1 MGETSAH
8 RRLAAGRARRALGTL
23 LAACLLVAGG
33 PVAAADRI
41 YTLKLSHHAPPV
53 HHQHATFVAWGKEL
67 EALSGGRLKLD
78 IYPAEQLGKLSQQY
92 NLVRRGDVDIAMF
105 LHGIPAG
112 RFPLMELTHL
122 PLLFESG
129 EQASR
134 VLMELVP
141 EYLEAEHRGVKILY
155 LFGHAPGVI
164 HTRSRPVRTPDDLR
178 GMRIRHPSAVIG
190 EALRAW
196 GASPAGM
203 PPGEM
208 AENLDKGVID
218 GLVIPYDGVFGFR
231 LAPYV
236 RYSTEVFSYV
246 TSFAVAMNP
255 ASYAALPP
263 ELQRLIDATTG
274 PAKAREVGARWDAM
288 EVTGKRY
295 MQEGGVEVIE
305 LDAVERARFTDAAAA
320 MVERRLA
327 AGEAQGLPAR
337 EFFARVRALAAR
349 H

>member
-1 MGETSAH
+1 MLKANG
-8 RRLAAGRARRALGTL
+8 LAAWGAPR
-23 LAACLLVAGG
+23 
-33 PVAAADRI
+33 AADEV
-41 YTLKLSHHAPPV
+41 YTLKLSNHAPPV
-53 HHQHATFVAWGKEL
+53 HHQHAVTFLGWAKEL
-67 EALSGGRLKLD
+67 EELSGGRLKLD

-122 PLLFESG
+122 PLLFDSG

-134 VLMELVP
+134 VLMDLVP

-164 HTRSRPVRTPDDLR
+164 HTNSRPVRTPEDLQ

-218 GLVIPYDGVFGFR
+218 GLVIPYDGVLGFR

-246 TSFAVAMNP
+246 TSFAVVMNP

-263 ELQRLIDATTG
+263 DLQRLIDATTG
-274 PAKAREVGARWDAM
+274 PAKAREIGARWDAM
-288 EVTGKRY
+288 EVPGKRY
-295 MQEGGVEVIE
+295 MQEGGVEIIE
-305 LDAVERARFTDAAAA
+305 LGAAERARFTEAAAG

-327 AGEAQGLPAR
+327 EAEAKGLPAR
-337 EFFARVRALAAR
+337 EFFDRVRELAAR
-349 H
+349 Y

>member
-1 MGETSAH
+1 VLCALFC
-8 RRLAAGRARRALGTL
+8 LAAFAVRAE
-23 LAACLLVAGG
+23 
-33 PVAAADRI
+33 DRV
-41 YTLKLSHHAPPV
+41 YTLKLSHHTPPV
-53 HHQHATFVAWGKEL
+53 HHQHAAFVAWGQEL
-67 EALSGGRLKLD
+67 EARSGGRLKLE

-122 PLLFESG
+122 PLLFDSG

-134 VLMELVP
+134 VLMDLVP

-164 HTRSRPVRTPDDLR
+164 HTRTRPVRAPEDLE

-203 PPGEM
+203 PPGEV

-218 GLVIPYDGVFGFR
+218 GLVIPYDGVLGFR

-246 TSFAVAMNP
+246 TSFAVVMNP
-255 ASYAALPP
+255 ESYAALPP
-263 ELQRLIDATTG
+263 DLQRLIDATTG
-274 PAKAREVGARWDAM
+274 PEKARETGARWDAM
-288 EVTGKRY
+288 EVPGKRY
-295 MQEGGVEVIE
+295 MQEGGVEIIE
-305 LDAVERARFTDAAAA
+305 LSPAERARFTEAAAE
-320 MVERRLA
+320 MIERRLA
-327 AGEAQGLPAR
+327 AAEAEGLPAR
-337 EFFARVRALAAR
+337 EFFARVQALAAR
-349 H
+349 YR

>member
-1 MGETSAH
+1 MGGTGAKH
-8 RRLAAGRARRALGTL
+8 GRLGIGRSVLCYALL
-23 LAACLLVAGG
+23 LAAWGA
-33 PVAAADRI
+33 PRAADEV

-53 HHQHATFVAWGKEL
+53 HHQHAVTFLGWAKEL
-67 EALSGGRLKLD
+67 EELSGGRLKLD

-122 PLLFESG
+122 PLLFDSG

-134 VLMELVP
+134 VLMDLVP

-164 HTRSRPVRTPDDLR
+164 HTNSRPVRTPEDLQ

-218 GLVIPYDGVFGFR
+218 GLVIPYDGVLGFR

-246 TSFAVAMNP
+246 TSFAVVMNP
-255 ASYAALPP
+255 ESYAALPP
-263 ELQRLIDATTG
+263 DLQRLIDATTG
-274 PAKAREVGARWDAM
+274 PAKAREIGARWDAM
-288 EVTGKRY
+288 EVPGKRY
-295 MQEGGVEVIE
+295 MQEGGVEIIE
-305 LDAVERARFTDAAAA
+305 LGAAERARFTEAAAG

-327 AGEAQGLPAR
+327 EAEAKGLPAR
-337 EFFARVRALAAR
+337 EFFDRVRELAAR
-349 H
+349 Y